1 MDWKTTATV
10 IALSP
15 LAGLWTAFA
24 IYETARV
31 LVVIRAKGGR
41 RNGR

>member
-1 MDWKTTATV
+1 MDWKTTATLA
-10 IALSP
+10 ALSP

-24 IYETARV
+24 VFETARV
-31 LVVIRAKGGR
+31 VAAIRAKGGR

>member
-1 MDWKTTATV
+1 MTWQTQTAL
-10 IALSP
+10 ILLSP

-31 LVVIRAKGGR
+31 LVAIRSKGGR
-41 RNGR
+41 